1 MRPRSV
7 ALSTFLLLLLAGV
20 EGITAGMRFVDAT
33 ESSGI
38 VFAPVCGAR
47 PGEKGWLTE
56 GMGSG
61 GAWLDYDGDGNL
73 DLYLINGSTHDRQAG
88 RGEPNRLYRGDGKG
102 HFTDVTDKTGVGDRG
117 WGYGVTVGDYDN
129 DGDPD
134 LFIANLGAN
143 ALYRNNGNGSF
154 TDVTQQAG
162 VGPSPW
168 STSAAFVDIDRDGDL
183 DLYVANYMESD
194 ITKIPRSTDEAAV
207 QGSCSYQGIQV
218 FCGPKGRRPEQ
229 DQLFRNNGDGT
240 FTDITRTS
248 GISLPTPRFALG
260 VVSADYDNDGDPDLY
275 VANDSVINSLW
286 RNNGDGTFSDV
297 GIASLTGL
305 NVDGR
310 AQAGMGTD
318 FGDYN
323 GDGWLDLVVTNFAH
337 DLNTVYRNLSGRFF
351 VDESSLVGM
360 GVTNLAL
367 SWGTGFHDFDQDGD
381 LDLLIANGHVY
392 SEVDDY
398 DLGTSFRQTNH
409 LFENQAGRFK
419 DVSTNSGPGLRIA
432 RSFRGAAFAD
442 YDNDGDIDVLLTAL
456 DEAPIL
462 LRNDSPSAGNR
473 LQLVLT
479 GTRSNRDG
487 VGARVTVTTGSA
499 TLIRERKGG
508 GSYLSASDPR
518 IHVGLG
524 AATRADRVEIRWPSG
539 TIDVLK
545 DIPANRVITV
555 REGSSP
561 ASGSEKE

>member
-1 MRPRSV
+1 MRLKRLAV
-7 ALSTFLLLLLAGV
+7 STTVLVLLAA
-20 EGITAGMRFVDAT
+20 AGGTDASMRFVDAT
-33 ESSGI
+33 EGSGI
-38 VFAPVCGAR
+38 LFEPVCGAAAAD
-47 PGEKGWLTE
+47 KGWLTE

-73 DLYLINGSTHDRQAG
+73 DLYLVNGSTHDRPAG
-88 RGEPNRLYRGDGKG
+88 QGEPNRLYRGDGKG
-102 HFTDVTDKTGVGDRG
+102 RFKDVTAAAGVGDRG

-134 LFIANLGAN
+134 LFVTNQGAN
-143 ALYRNNGNGSF
+143 VLYRNNGDGSF
-154 TDVTQQAG
+154 SDVTPEAG

-168 STSAAFVDIDRDGDL
+168 STSAAFVDIDNDGDL

-194 ITKIPRSTDEAAV
+194 ITKIPRRNDAMAV
-207 QGSCSYQGIQV
+207 QGSCSYHGIQV
-218 FCGPKGRRPEQ
+218 FCGPRGRRAEQ
-229 DQLFRNNGDGT
+229 DQLFRNDGDGT
-240 FTDITRTS
+240 FSDITQSS
-248 GISLPTPRFALG
+248 GLALAIPRYALG
-260 VVSADYDNDGDPDLY
+260 VVSGDYDNDGDPDLY
-275 VANDSVINSLW
+275 VANDSVTNSLW
-286 RNNGDGTFSDV
+286 RNNGDGTFTDV
-297 GIASLTGL
+297 GVASLSGL
-305 NVDGR
+305 NADGR

-367 SWGTGFHDFDQDGD
+367 SWGTAFHDFDQDGD

-392 SEVDDY
+392 SQVDDY
-398 DLGTSFRQTNH
+398 DLGTSYRQTNH
-409 LFENQAGRFK
+409 LYENEAGRFK
-419 DVSTNSGPGLRIA
+419 EVSATSGPGLRIA

-456 DEAPIL
+456 DQAPVL
-462 LRNDSPSAGNR
+462 LRNDSPNAGNR
-473 LQLVLT
+473 LQLALT

-487 VGARVTVTTGSA
+487 VGARITVTAGSVRS
-499 TLIRERKGG
+499 IRERKGG

-518 IHVGLG
+518 IHIGLG
-524 AATRADRVEIRWPSG
+524 AAVRADRVEIRWPSG
-539 TIDVLK
+539 TVDVLK
-545 DIPANRVITV
+545 NVPANRLVPV

-561 ASGSEKE
+561 ATDSAKE

>member
-1 MRPRSV
+1 MRQKHV
-7 ALSTFLLLLLAGV
+7 ALSTCLFVMLVCPG
-20 EGITAGMRFVDAT
+20 GIAAGMRFVDAT
-33 ESSGI
+33 EGSGI
-38 VFAPVCGAR
+38 RFEPVCGAP

-73 DLYLINGSTHDRQAG
+73 DLYLVNGSTHNRPAG
-88 RGEPNRLYRGDGKG
+88 GGEPNRLYRGDGKG
-102 HFTDVTDKTGVGDRG
+102 HFTDVTEAAGVGDRG
-117 WGYGVTVGDYDN
+117 WGYGVAVGDYDN
-129 DGDPD
+129 DDDPD
-134 LFIANLGAN
+134 LFVTNQGAN
-143 ALYRNNGNGSF
+143 VLYRNDGDGGF
-154 TDVTQQAG
+154 TDVTAEAG

-168 STSAAFVDIDRDGDL
+168 SASAAFIDIDRDGDL

-194 ITKIPRSTDEAAV
+194 VAKIPRRGDKAAT
-207 QGSCSYQGIQV
+207 QGSCSYHGIQV
-218 FCGPKGRRPEQ
+218 FCGPRGRRPEQ

-240 FTDITRTS
+240 FTDVTQPS
-248 GISLPTPRFALG
+248 GIALATPRYALG
-260 VVSADYDNDGDPDLY
+260 VVSGDYDNDGDPDLY

-286 RNNGDGTFSDV
+286 RNNGDGTFTDV

-310 AQAGMGTD
+310 ALAGMGTD

-367 SWGTGFHDFDQDGD
+367 SWGAGFHDFDHDGD
-381 LDLLIANGHVY
+381 VDLLIANGHVY
-392 SEVDDY
+392 PQVDDY
-398 DLGTSFRQTNH
+398 DLGTSYRQTNH
-409 LFENQAGRFK
+409 LFENEAGRFE
-419 DVSTNSGPGLRIA
+419 DVSAKSGPGFRIA
-432 RSFRGAAFAD
+432 QSFRGAAFAD
-442 YDNDGDIDVLLTAL
+442 YDNDGDVDVLLTAL
-456 DEAPIL
+456 DEPPVL
-462 LRNDSPSAGNR
+462 LRNDSPNPGNW
-473 LQLVLT
+473 LQLALT

-487 VGARVTVTTGSA
+487 VGARITVTAGSD
-499 TLIRERKGG
+499 TRIRERKGG

-539 TIDVLK
+539 TVDVLT
-545 DIPANRVITV
+545 DVPANRLIRI

-561 ASGSEKE
+561 

>member
-1 MRPRSV
+1 MRARSV
-7 ALSTFLLLLLAGV
+7 ALSTFLLLLLTAVG
-20 EGITAGMRFVDAT
+20 GISAGMRFVDAT

-38 VFAPVCGAR
+38 VFVPVSGAA

-61 GAWLDYDGDGNL
+61 AAWLDYDGDGNL
-73 DLYLINGSTHDRQAG
+73 DLYLINGSTHDRPAG

-102 HFTDVTDKTGVGDRG
+102 RFTDVTDKAGVGDRG

-134 LFIANLGAN
+134 LFIANQGAN
-143 ALYRNNGNGSF
+143 ALYRNNGDGSF
-154 TDVTQQAG
+154 VDVTAKAG

-240 FTDITRTS
+240 FTDVTQSS
-248 GISLPTPRFALG
+248 GILLPTPRFALG
-260 VVSADYDNDGDPDLY
+260 VVSADYDNDGDSDLY

-367 SWGTGFHDFDQDGD
+367 SWGAGFHDFDQDGD
-381 LDLLIANGHVY
+381 VDLLIANGHVY

-409 LFENQAGRFK
+409 LFENEAGRFK

-462 LRNDSPSAGNR
+462 LRNDSPDAGNR
-473 LQLVLT
+473 LQLALT

-499 TLIRERKGG
+499 TSIRERKGG
-508 GSYLSASDPR
+508 GSYLCASDPR
-518 IHVGLG
+518 IHIGLG
-524 AATRADRVEIRWPSG
+524 AATRADRIEIRWPSG

-545 DIPANRVITV
+545 DVPANRVIPV
-555 REGSSP
+555 LEGSSP
-561 ASGSEKE
+561 ASGPKKE